1 MCMATKTVTITE
13 DAYTILKN
21 RKMKDESFS
30 EEITRLLSNK
40 RKKSLMDFFG
50 ILSNEEGEGMLN
62 DLKAIKEMNIKLM
75 KERYKD
81 LL

>member
-1 MCMATKTVTITE
+1 MATKTLTITE
-13 DAYTILKN
+13 DAYTMLKN
-21 RKMKDESFS
+21 KKMKDESFS

-62 DLKAIKEMNIKLM
+62 DLKAIKEMNIKLL

-81 LL
+81 LQ

>member
-1 MCMATKTVTITE
+1 
-13 DAYTILKN
+13 
-21 RKMKDESFS
+21 MKDESFS

>member
-1 MCMATKTVTITE
+1 MATKTLTITE
-13 DAYTILKN
+13 DAYIMLKN
-21 RKMKDESFS
+21 KKMKDESFS

-50 ILSNEEGEGMLN
+50 ILTEEEGEGMLN
-62 DLKAIKEMNIKLM
+62 DLKAIKERNIKLL

-81 LL
+81 LA

>member
-1 MCMATKTVTITE
+1 MATKTLTITE

-21 RKMKDESFS
+21 KKMKDESFS

-50 ILSNEEGEGMLN
+50 ILTNEEGEGML
-62 DLKAIKEMNIKLM
+62 KALEEKRKINIQLM
-75 KERYKD
+75 KERYKH